1 MASLTPDKLRQ
12 AANVKSVL
20 TTPTAEGA
28 KETTIEVAK
37 GAAKGAA
44 TGGWIGAAKG
54 AAVSFARTKA
64 GRRVIAIIL
73 TLLLITALTVP
84 VGMFILLSAAASSA
98 SYGDQYRAG
107 EAAEAS
113 GNDSAAVSA
122 AMSTGR
128 NYGIQWPIVLAMDKI
143 VGSESTDVPR
153 LATILNTN
161 NVRTLG
167 AGGTYVSGLG
177 LVAGKS
183 GSEKSAAAAERE
195 LYIAALTEYG
205 LTDPEADKVYTVA
218 LKWAF
223 GEMEECS
230 AVPGGAAPTE
240 PSTIV
245 TSDGKEYK
253 LSTIQLG
260 NIQSIVKY
268 ASKVEGIT
276 PDAIQVILMAASVE
290 SNFQN
295 YANSSVPDSLNYPH
309 DAVGSDHDS
318 VGFWQMRQ
326 HWGTTA
332 ELMDIEYQVKAILGG
347 PNGPNKGSP
356 RGLFD
361 IKGWENMPKG
371 EAAQAV
377 EVSAFPD
384 RYAQR
389 ETLAAEL
396 LTMFGAGMTFCDGGL
411 GLGTAGHPMGDPYK
425 HYVSSGFG
433 PRTPGAGSSNH
444 KGIDFNASC
453 KDPIYAIADGV
464 VTHDGP
470 EGGWGNSVVID
481 HGNGLTSRSA
491 HMPNGGKWAKAGTKV
506 KAGEQIGTVG
516 STGNSSGCHLHLDT
530 LIDGEFHDP
539 GLILADMG
547 VLLVWHPNANGKPPG
562 AVLLK

>member
-1 MASLTPDKLRQ
+1 MAGLTPDKLRQ
-12 AANVKSVL
+12 AANVKSAL

-28 KETTIEVAK
+28 KETTLEVAK
-37 GAAKGAA
+37 GAVKGAA
-44 TGGWIGAAKG
+44 TGGWVGAAKG

-73 TLLLITALTVP
+73 TLVLITTLSVP
-84 VGMFILLSAAASSA
+84 AGMFILLSAAASSA

-113 GNDSAAVSA
+113 GNESSDVSA

-128 NYGIQWPIVLAMDKI
+128 NYGIQWPIVLAMDK
-143 VGSESTDVPR
+143 VEGAGKTDVPR
-153 LATILNTN
+153 LAEILNRG

-183 GSEKSAAAAERE
+183 DSDKTAATAEKEH
-195 LYIAALTEYG
+195 YIAGLTEYG
-205 LTDPEADKVYTVA
+205 LTASEADKVYTIA

-223 GEMEECS
+223 GQLEECS
-230 AVPGGAAPTE
+230 VPGDLGPAE
-240 PSTIV
+240 PSTIT

-253 LSTIQLG
+253 LSAIQIG
-260 NIQSIVKY
+260 NIQSIIKF
-268 ASKVEGIT
+268 ASQVEGIT
-276 PDAIQVILMAASVE
+276 ADAIQIILMAASVE

-361 IKGWENMPKG
+361 IKGWETMPKG

-396 LTMFGAGMTFCDGGL
+396 MKMFGEGLSFCDGGL
-411 GLGTAGHPMGDPYK
+411 GIGGVAGHPLGDPSFLI
-425 HYVSSGFG
+425 SSLYGLRSVDG
-433 PRTPGAGSSNH
+433 CGNACNNH
-444 KGIDFNASC
+444 KGLDFGAVC
-453 KDPIYAIADGV
+453 KTPIYAIADGTV
-464 VTHDGP
+464 IYEGP
-470 EGGWGNSVVID
+470 EGAWGNVVKIQ
-481 HGNGLTSRSA
+481 HANGLMTRSA
-491 HMPNGGKWAKAGTKV
+491 HQPNGEWRAAVGTKV
-506 KAGEQIGTVG
+506 KAGDQIGMVG
-516 STGNSSGCHLHLDT
+516 DTGRSFGCHLHLET
-530 LIDGEFHDP
+530 LINGAYYDP
-539 GLILADMG
+539 EQVLIDMG
-547 VLLVWHPNANGKPPG
+547 VELRYQKGVR
-562 AVLLK
+562 